1 MPKRRFALERGGPRR
16 LQVQW
21 GHKGLKVFLD
31 GLEVPPSGPHR
42 GDYRL
47 PDGSWIHVDMDAQS
61 STVDVLRDGQFLP
74 GTRFDP
80 FYQVTIAY
88 AIVLALAGLH
98 AVLAFLPFEQWIPEA
113 AGLPLKTIAWA
124 LAAVFALLGLAARQ
138 RSKAALMAAI
148 ALFSIEGIVFAF
160 MALAFP
166 GRRLII
172 YGLLAV
178 AAGLIQGLDGI
189 REIEVSEKG
198 SGAAAD
204 TGTS

>member
-21 GHKGLKVFLD
+21 GRTGVKVFLD
-31 GLEVPPSGPHR
+31 GLEVPPSGSHR
-42 GDYRL
+42 NDYRL
-47 PDGSWIHVDMDAQS
+47 PDGSWVHVDVDAQS

-80 FYQVTIAY
+80 FYQATIAW
-88 AIVLALAGLH
+88 AIVLGLA
-98 AVLAFLPFEQWIPEA
+98 AVNVVLAFLPFEQWIPEA

-160 MALAFP
+160 VTMQFP
-166 GRRLII
+166 GKRAAI
-172 YGLLAV
+172 YCLLAIG
-178 AAGLIQGLDGI
+178 AGLIQGLDGI
-189 REIEVSEKG
+189 REIEISEKG
-198 SGAAAD
+198 PAGQR
-204 TGTS
+204 G